1 MNSFIPYDTNSNQKK
16 LQQPSSQKSEQILR
30 EGVGKWQKKTQES
43 KLKEIILLQETEEL
57 KCVSYLDSTSK
68 DSEKDSSHLH

>member
-1 MNSFIPYDTNSNQKK
+1 MNIFIPYDTNSNQKK

-57 KCVSYLDSTSK
+57 KCVSYLDSMSK
-68 DSEKDSSHLH
+68 DSDKDSSHLH